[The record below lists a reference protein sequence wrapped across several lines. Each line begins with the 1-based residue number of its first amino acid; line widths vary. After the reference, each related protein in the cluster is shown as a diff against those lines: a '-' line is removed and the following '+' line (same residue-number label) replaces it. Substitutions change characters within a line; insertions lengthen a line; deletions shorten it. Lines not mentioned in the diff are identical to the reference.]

1 MLIYILDG
9 YTRTHTAHTHIAATR
24 TLLRCF
30 IRQAKGM
37 GPKYLGLGVS
47 EQDIRYVQG
56 ACIQY
61 FSAASIFTSMPV
73 HACLCEGWYQY
84 HRMPVLQYLCQRITV
99 RATLSATV
107 HVHVLA
113 YASARMLVR
122 QYLYANTNASNP
134 TPSSAPVRGC

>member
-9 YTRTHTAHTHIAATR
+9 YTRTPTAHTHIAAMR

-61 FSAASIFTSMPV
+61 SSAASIFTSMPV

-99 RATLSATV
+99 
-107 HVHVLA
+107 
-113 YASARMLVR
+113 
-122 QYLYANTNASNP
+122 
-134 TPSSAPVRGC
+134 